1 MGTIQNCHLI
11 KKQDIPMTAG
21 KEREIATPVVV
32 GYVGRMFVQQK
43 VDTKSLTSLP
53 GD

>member
-1 MGTIQNCHLI
+1 MA
-11 KKQDIPMTAG
+11 AG
-21 KEREIATPVVV
+21 KVMEIATPVVV